1 MRLKWVEIL
10 SAKENKTKDQ
20 KSNIKNLII
29 NFKGQRIDQIQLTKT
44 INDIE
49 EKLVLIKVNTK

>member
-1 MRLKWVEIL
+1 MEIL

-29 NFKGQRIDQIQLTKT
+29 NFKGQRIDQIQLIKT
-44 INDIE
+44 INNIE
-49 EKLVLIKVNTK
+49 EKLVLIKLNTK